1 MNFVIENDKKNYK
14 GFITKFINL
23 LMIDGKKLKSE
34 KIFLE
39 VLNHL
44 YNRDKNFSLE
54 ILEKAF
60 KNLSPL
66 VTVRSVK
73 IRRRS
78 YQVPIPLKESQ
89 RIMIG
94 MKWLINYCRK
104 LKLTKINSF
113 SFYLSEQI
121 FLASQRQGELVKKKY
136 DLHKLAKTN
145 RLFSNYRWF

>member
-1 MNFVIENDKKNYK
+1 MKFFIENDKKNSK

-23 LMIDGKKLKSE
+23 LMIDGKKLRSE
-34 KIFLE
+34 KIFLD
-39 VLNHL
+39 VLENL
-44 YNRDKNFSLE
+44 CKKDKNFSLK
-54 ILEKAF
+54 IFEKAF
-60 KNLSPL
+60 KNLGPL

-89 RIMIG
+89 SLMIG

-104 LKLTKINSF
+104 LKLTKNNSF
-113 SFYLSEQI
+113 SFYLSDQI
-121 FLASQRQGELVKKKY
+121 FLASQKQGDLIKKKY
-136 DLHKLAKTN
+136 DLHKLAKAN